1 MAQEAHR
8 RWQTVAI
15 AKERRSQTAATAVAL
30 TIAGSDSSAGAGLQA
45 DLKTFSALGIYGL
58 TAVTCVVAEVPGKV
72 SRIEA
77 VDPALVREQ
86 IELLLANFPVAAIKT
101 GLLFSAEVVD
111 LVAAILEERA
121 AKIPLVIDPVMVATS
136 GDLLLQ
142 PAAIAAYR
150 SRLFPLATLITPN
163 MAEAAALTSLPVR
176 NLEEMRTA
184 GEKLEREFGSRFL
197 VKGGHLEGDRA
208 IDLLFDGANVVEFS
222 GPFVQGV
229 STHGTGCT
237 YSAAIAAG
245 LARGLALHEA
255 IGDAKKFVG
264 HAIAEH
270 LAWKTS
276 LGEVHALNH
285 GCSRGR

>member
-1 MAQEAHR
+1 M
-8 RWQTVAI
+8 
-15 AKERRSQTAATAVAL
+15 
-30 TIAGSDSSAGAGLQA
+30 
-45 DLKTFSALGIYGL
+45 
-58 TAVTCVVAEVPGKV
+58 
-72 SRIEA
+72 
-77 VDPALVREQ
+77 VREQ
-86 IELLLANFPVAAIKT
+86 IELLLTNFPVAAIKT
-101 GLLFSAEVVD
+101 GLLFSAEVVE

-150 SRLFPLATLITPN
+150 SRLFPLATLVTPN
-163 MAEAAALTSLPVR
+163 MAEAAALTGLPVR

-184 GEKLEREFGSRFL
+184 GEKLERKFGSRFL

-222 GPFVQGV
+222 GPFVPGV

-245 LARGLALHEA
+245 LARGLALDEA